1 MLVNLR
7 RNSTSAE
14 KKNDDLQYFRLFQIS
29 AISSRPPNPPH
40 HKKDRHENEKEGKKK
55 RSKIPRPAARDQ
67 SDFTTFLRQILITC
81 TGSQRLTTTKKDLA
95 QVQKFLLSPSN
106 KDFVQRKKNS
116 TFCLRTIRY
125 TFRPLWYL
133 VLRLATHP
141 ATHTWDRSQ
150 EIISNVAC
158 NRTPLL
164 SRQV

>member
-7 RNSTSAE
+7 RNSTSAG
-14 KKNDDLQYFRLFQIS
+14 KKTTIYNTSAYSRFQQS
-29 AISSRPPNPPH
+29 HP
-40 HKKDRHENEKEGKKK
+40 DRQIRRIIKRIDMRTKRKEKKK

>member
-7 RNSTSAE
+7 RNSTSAGKKTTIYNTSAYSRFQQSHPDRQIRRIIKRIDMRTKRKE
-14 KKNDDLQYFRLFQIS
+14 KKN
-29 AISSRPPNPPH
+29 
-40 HKKDRHENEKEGKKK
+40 
-55 RSKIPRPAARDQ
+55 
-67 SDFTTFLRQILITC
+67 
-81 TGSQRLTTTKKDLA
+81 
-95 QVQKFLLSPSN
+95 VQKSPVRPREISLILRPSYDRFLSLAPARNVSQLQKKISLRCKN
-106 KDFVQRKKNS
+106 SFCLHQIKILYSAKKNS